1 MMYNRY
7 IPQSDGTYQKSR
19 MPDRQQD
26 PPPRQGRPSRQ
37 SQKECREPENR
48 ESSKKN
54 TQSRPQSSY
63 CPAPRRQEGNTP
75 GVGSFLRQL
84 LPQNFDT
91 EDLLVVILL
100 LLMCGDGGD
109 GQNTA
114 LLTLVIYLFL

>member
-1 MMYNRY
+1 MYNRY
-7 IPQSDGTYQKSR
+7 VPQSDGTYQKNR
-19 MPDRQQD
+19 VPDRQPD
-26 PPPRQGRPSRQ
+26 RPASQGRPSRPPRT
-37 SQKECREPENR
+37 ENREPE
-48 ESSKKN
+48 
-54 TQSRPQSSY
+54 
-63 CPAPRRQEGNTP
+63 CPKAPPRHKAPPCPPPRQQEGSAP

>member
-1 MMYNRY
+1 MYNRY
-7 IPQSDGTYQKSR
+7 VPQSDGTYQKNR
-19 MPDRQQD
+19 MPDRQQ
-26 PPPRQGRPSRQ
+26 PVSQGRTPR
-37 SQKECREPENR
+37 KERREPECQ
-48 ESSKKN
+48 KAP
-54 TQSRPQSSY
+54 TQPQTPP
-63 CPAPRRQEGNTP
+63 CPTPRRQEAPGL

>member
-1 MMYNRY
+1 MYNRY
-7 IPQSDGTYQKSR
+7 VPQSDGTYQKNR

-26 PPPRQGRPSRQ
+26 RPASQGRPSRPPR
-37 SQKECREPENR
+37 KENREPE
-48 ESSKKN
+48 KN
-54 TQSRPQSSY
+54 PPRPQTPPCST
-63 CPAPRRQEGNTP
+63 PRRQEEP
-75 GVGSFLRQL
+75 SLGVGSFLRQL

>member
-1 MMYNRY
+1 MYNRY

-19 MPDRQQD
+19 MPDR
-26 PPPRQGRPSRQ
+26 PTPQGRPSRQ
-37 SQKECREPENR
+37 PRKERPESQETKASP
-48 ESSKKN
+48 
-54 TQSRPQSSY
+54 RPQMPP
-63 CPAPRRQEGNTP
+63 CPPPRRQETPAP

-91 EDLLVVILL
+91 EDLLVVMLL

-109 GQNTA
+109 SQNTA

>member
-1 MMYNRY
+1 MYNRY
-7 IPQSDGTYQKSR
+7 VPQSDGTYQKNR
-19 MPDRQQD
+19 MPDRQPD

-37 SQKECREPENR
+37 PQKESREPEKR
-48 ESSKKN
+48 EPKN
-54 TQSRPQSSY
+54 PPPHGQPSA
-63 CPAPRRQEGNTP
+63 CPAPRRQEGSAP
-75 GVGSFLRQL
+75 AVGSFLRQL